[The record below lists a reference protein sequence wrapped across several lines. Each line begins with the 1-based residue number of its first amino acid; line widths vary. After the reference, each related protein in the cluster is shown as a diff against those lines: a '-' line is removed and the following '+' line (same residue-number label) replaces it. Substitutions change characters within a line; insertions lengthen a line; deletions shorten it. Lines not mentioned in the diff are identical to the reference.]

1 MTPNMTNIIRRT
13 LSIAALLTLLG
24 GAFVLPA
31 RAQEPD
37 SVVFARLTSIDP
49 ELLQYF
55 PRWYVCEPD
64 LQAKIYNAFRVLG
77 YRKAGLDQQQIRV
90 TAQPV
95 SEAEATTYD
104 ILIVECGTERMTAQ
118 DLEANIPRIY
128 SKLAD
133 KNRPYCYSEIPSS
146 IPATRPQAEAIINF
160 MHPTNVN
167 HSFTLSAF
175 EQTLKIGNSGFW
187 LSNTMGTDQVGYHFW
202 NAGEAKVTLQRP
214 LYVNDDASTRRAIP
228 YLMNAKLGFGYR
240 LSSNPNDGQLL
251 DFIPGRRLDAGYGG
265 KFVGALDFHMPFH
278 PEFGLGVNMELP
290 LRAVQA
296 SQSVDATTYVLND
309 IGSRRI
315 TAPTYDSDPI
325 ATVNLLRS
333 TGQVTMFYNWWVDK
347 DHPENF
353 FRLDLGLNYYEIR
366 EVGMFRDSSDSFNY
380 LGIDGVRGL
389 NTWKPNELGDWIYA
403 KLEYRNQSTFPF
415 GASLQYSNQILLAHA
430 YIPLLG
436 QWLYIE
442 GKYATPL
449 RGLRP
454 FEREHVFMISPVLRL
469 NF

>member
-1 MTPNMTNIIRRT
+1 
-13 LSIAALLTLLG
+13 
-24 GAFVLPA
+24 
-31 RAQEPD
+31 
-37 SVVFARLTSIDP
+37 
-49 ELLQYF
+49 
-55 PRWYVCEPD
+55 
-64 LQAKIYNAFRVLG
+64 
-77 YRKAGLDQQQIRV
+77 
-90 TAQPV
+90 
-95 SEAEATTYD
+95 
-104 ILIVECGTERMTAQ
+104 
-118 DLEANIPRIY
+118 
-128 SKLAD
+128 
-133 KNRPYCYSEIPSS
+133 
-146 IPATRPQAEAIINF
+146 

-175 EQTLKIGNSGFW
+175 EQTLKVGNSGFW
-187 LSNTMGTDQVGYHFW
+187 LSNTMGTDQAGYHFW

-240 LSSNPNDGQLL
+240 LSSNPDNGSLL

-278 PEFGLGVNMELP
+278 PEFGIGVNMELP

-296 SQSVDATTYVLND
+296 SQSVDITTYVLND

-333 TGQVTMFYNWWVDK
+333 TGQVTMFYNWWVDQQ
-347 DHPENF
+347 HPENF
-353 FRLDLGLNYYEIR
+353 FRLDMGLNYYEIR
-366 EVGMFRDSSDSFNY
+366 EAGMFRDSSDSFNY
-380 LGIDGVRGL
+380 LGIEGVRGL
-389 NTWKPNELGDWIYA
+389 NTWKPNEIGDWIYA

-449 RGLRP
+449 RGVRP